1 MTRIIN
7 KQWRGVYIFIICI
20 ELVAGVTFYMYICCM
35 IKFKILEEKYN
46 RIEFEHLYVWE
57 GGYDC
62 VDARYVNITSSRDVA
77 LYNFRIYIY
86 KLMYLN
92 SSSVEDD
99 FIFHGLNVLH
109 ETMKTCGVYMLD
121 EDVYRICSELFNGG
135 FNNELY
141 DKIKTR
147 KRIEWKYDLS
157 KLISGIEMNKDYRK
171 TIKNIKIKESLRC
184 LNSLKMDKTK
194 KIILNSIVTIKEE
207 SGSCSVSDVSK
218 TTGISYSTVKRHYEE
233 YMEEFTLDEYYFVVN
248 KNSSLKD
255 EKISLMTE
263 AISKLKNLNLKVN
276 KVSVSQYSGVSRNT
290 VNKRWEELS
299 KLL

>member
-7 KQWRGVYIFIICI
+7 KQWRSVYIFIICI
-20 ELVAGVTFYMYICCM
+20 ELVAGVIFYMYICYM

-147 KRIEWKYDLS
+147 KRIEWKYDLF
-157 KLISGIEMNKDYRK
+157 KLIGGIEMNKDYRK

-218 TTGISYSTVKRHYEE
+218 ATGISYSTVKRHYEE

>member
-1 MTRIIN
+1 
-7 KQWRGVYIFIICI
+7 
-20 ELVAGVTFYMYICCM
+20 M
-35 IKFKILEEKYN
+35 IKFKILEDKYN

-77 LYNFRIYIY
+77 LYNFKIYIY

-92 SSSVEDD
+92 SSCVEDD
-99 FIFHGLNVLH
+99 FVFHGLNVLH
-109 ETMKTCGVYMLD
+109 ETMNTYGIYLLD
-121 EDVYRICSELFNGG
+121 KDVYRICSELFNGG

-141 DKIKTR
+141 SKIKTR
-147 KRIEWKYDLS
+147 KRIEWKSNLS
-157 KLISGIEMNKDYRK
+157 GLIGGIEMGKDYRK
-171 TIKNIKIKESLRC
+171 EIKNIKIRESLKC

-207 SGSCSVSDVSK
+207 NGSCSVSDVSK
-218 TTGISYSTVKRHYEE
+218 ATGISYNTVKRHYED

-263 AISKLKNLNLKVN
+263 AISKLKSLDLKVS